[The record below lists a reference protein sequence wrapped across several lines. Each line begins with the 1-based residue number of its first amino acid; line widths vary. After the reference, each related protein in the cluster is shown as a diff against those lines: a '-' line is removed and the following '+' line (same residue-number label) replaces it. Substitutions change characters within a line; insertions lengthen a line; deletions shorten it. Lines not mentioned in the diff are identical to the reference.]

1 MALGEVQV
9 SGELL
14 AIIGAAVALGVGMF
28 GSTRWIHKDVERIR
42 TAVSTLE
49 GQISEDM
56 NKLEGRLSEDM
67 NKLEGQISENMN
79 KLEGR
84 LSENMNKLEGRL
96 SEDMNKLEGR
106 LSEDMNKLEGQI
118 RADMNK
124 LEGQIRA
131 DMNKLDGRLSGE
143 VSRLDGRLD
152 EIRDEMTAGFRL
164 IADRLTN
171 VGDRLSKV
179 EGVIEGMFWSA
190 RNQPDTAK
198 EGAA

>member
-14 AIIGAAVALGVGMF
+14 AIGAAVALGVGMF

-56 NKLEGRLSEDM
+56 NKLEG
-67 NKLEGQISENMN
+67 QISEDMN

-96 SEDMNKLEGR
+96 SEN
-106 LSEDMNKLEGQI
+106 
-118 RADMNK
+118 MNK

>member
-14 AIIGAAVALGVGMF
+14 AIGAAVALGVGMF

-56 NKLEGRLSEDM
+56 NKLEG
-67 NKLEGQISENMN
+67 QISE
-79 KLEGR
+79 
-84 LSENMNKLEGRL
+84 
-96 SEDMNKLEGR
+96 
-106 LSEDMNKLEGQI
+106 
-118 RADMNK
+118 DMNK